1 MDPLSDVLRA
11 VRLSGA
17 YFYLVEAAAPWTVAT
32 AAARDLVPRI
42 LPDAEHLISYHILV
56 SGSCWGGRIGEPAVR
71 MRPGD
76 VLLFPYGDAHVM
88 GSEAESSAGAG
99 RATASTERYP
109 ETVLLGPSDERD
121 TVLVCG
127 FLGCDARP
135 FNPLL
140 TSLPRRLH
148 FPGFMDGWLAHFP
161 QQVVAESRAA
171 RVGSETALARMAELM
186 FIEVVRHHVQ
196 NLPPQQTGWLA
207 GLQDPMVGAAIASL
221 HERPAHPWTLDE
233 LARAVTSSRSVL
245 AERFARFVG
254 VTPMLYLTRWRLQLA
269 AEQLLGGSD
278 NVAAIGARVGYDSEA
293 AFSRAFKRD
302 TGVSPTAWRRAHQRA

>member
-1 MDPLSDVLRA
+1 
-11 VRLSGA
+11 
-17 YFYLVEAAAPWTVAT
+17 
-32 AAARDLVPRI
+32 
-42 LPDAEHLISYHILV
+42 
-56 SGSCWGGRIGEPAVR
+56 
-71 MRPGD
+71 
-76 VLLFPYGDAHVM
+76 
-88 GSEAESSAGAG
+88 
-99 RATASTERYP
+99 
-109 ETVLLGPSDERD
+109 
-121 TVLVCG
+121 
-127 FLGCDARP
+127 
-135 FNPLL
+135 
-140 TSLPRRLH
+140 
-148 FPGFMDGWLAHFP
+148 
-161 QQVVAESRAA
+161 
-171 RVGSETALARMAELM
+171 M